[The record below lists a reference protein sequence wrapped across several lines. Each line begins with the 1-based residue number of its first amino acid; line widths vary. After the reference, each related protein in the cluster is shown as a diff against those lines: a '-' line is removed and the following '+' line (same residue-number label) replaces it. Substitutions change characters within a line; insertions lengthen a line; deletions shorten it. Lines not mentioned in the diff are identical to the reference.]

1 MRKKLTRRHRLLVY
15 YRIGQRWR
23 IMPLLTALFGV
34 LIYGMTW
41 LHAYGRFEGGNEAL
55 LEHLWLNRTLVLA
68 IIGLNLLLYGLI
80 TIVARGSF
88 VEARRNALRV
98 RAGLLP
104 LNISYARVRQ
114 LRLGQVSAQLPP
126 DRLRNRDYALLEPLL
141 PLACTVID
149 LKSWPREPIRRLWDK
164 FLFTPDRKSLLFIVE
179 EAMLLNQQIDS
190 AMAAWQARVRG
201 RDRYEDPI
209 ERAARM
215 QQRARRG

>member
-114 LRLGQVSAQLPP
+114 LRLGQVSGQLPP

-179 EAMLLNQQIDS
+179 DAMLLNQQIDS